1 MKGLL
6 SYARTIYFLNNSLTG
21 LKLSGIKTFS
31 NETSERYALALF
43 ELANEKS
50 ELKDIEKN
58 ILFLLEICNSN
69 SEFKSFLKNPTN
81 QIELQSK
88 VFIEISK
95 IMKLNKSF
103 SNFLQLIIDKRRIF
117 FLDKILK
124 KFIKLSSK
132 RKGKIDATL
141 ISSKNLSQDEKNI
154 ISQEISKA
162 IKSNIEFTFKIDK
175 SLISGIKVQVG
186 SLLIDTSV
194 RNKLRRIKQ
203 LMTEN

>member
-1 MKGLL
+1 M
-6 SYARTIYFLNNSLTG
+6 
-21 LKLSGIKTFS
+21 SGIKTFS

-50 ELKDIEKN
+50 ELEDIEKN

-103 SNFLQLIIDKRRIF
+103 SNFLQLIIDNRRIF
-117 FLDKILK
+117 F
-124 KFIKLSSK
+124 
-132 RKGKIDATL
+132 
-141 ISSKNLSQDEKNI
+141 
-154 ISQEISKA
+154 
-162 IKSNIEFTFKIDK
+162 
-175 SLISGIKVQVG
+175 
-186 SLLIDTSV
+186 
-194 RNKLRRIKQ
+194 
-203 LMTEN
+203 